1 LLQRESA
8 LKVNQVVA
16 REWAERQLPAFDR
29 ASQNVAMVAMLLNA
43 LLEPS
48 TNGAGEVYRRLIDR
62 AG

>member
-1 LLQRESA
+1 
-8 LKVNQVVA
+8 
-16 REWAERQLPAFDR
+16 
-29 ASQNVAMVAMLLNA
+29 VAMVAMLLNA